1 MLGGDWLTNN
11 WKPLST
17 MARRKHPTEWRELM
31 THFCFYLDKN
41 WPQFS
46 LMVEN
51 DRMKFSNVWM
61 SNNIKWPKSDF
72 NKSIRVNNLP
82 EEDYPIEDLEEQYLE
97 IIAEDI
103 DDATKEWM
111 IDISK
116 NYSSLNQ
123 FRIFKVRQIYL
134 ELPTHQK
141 VLYNLYFTD
150 MMSLRQIGAKLC
162 LPTSAVHTMLNEL
175 KKILKDNV
183 K

>member
-1 MLGGDWLTNN
+1 MLGGQWLTDN
-11 WKPLST
+11 WKSLST

-41 WPQFS
+41 WSQFS
-46 LMVEN
+46 LMIEN
-51 DRMKFSNVWM
+51 DRMRFSNVWM

-82 EEDYPIEDLEEQYLE
+82 EEDYPIEDTEEHYLD
-97 IIAEDI
+97 IGAEDV
-103 DDATKEWM
+103 DDDVKAWM
-111 IDISK
+111 VDISK
-116 NYSSLNQ
+116 NYSQLDTIRL
-123 FRIFKVRQIYL
+123 FEARRVYL
-134 ELPTHQK
+134 GLPTHQK
-141 VLYNLYFTD
+141 VLYTLYFTN

-175 KKILKDNV
+175 KKVLKENV